1 MSKSIKAR
9 HVPKPV
15 GRCDVKTI
23 WALLLPAEQRFSW
36 WKWIDVRG
44 LSLCTSYPA
53 AALKDLNQLHR
64 GEMYF
69 YVPSA

>member
-1 MSKSIKAR
+1 M
-9 HVPKPV
+9 
-15 GRCDVKTI
+15 KTI